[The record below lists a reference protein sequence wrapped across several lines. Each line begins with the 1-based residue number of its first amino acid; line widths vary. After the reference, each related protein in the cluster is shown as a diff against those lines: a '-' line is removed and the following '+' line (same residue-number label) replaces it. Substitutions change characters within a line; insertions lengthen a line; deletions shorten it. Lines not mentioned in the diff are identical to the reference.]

1 MKLLTTVLLILCG
14 TWLNAQQKVQIYTGG
29 LPDAVISNPVGQS
42 SPVGTLVESDF
53 VSYRGGT
60 VDSCGVDSVRYLMSK
75 ATDNEWYYLADTTF
89 NNGGNVHDYYSRYAQ
104 YYDASDSLYVHGA
117 CFYGFVFSVGDS
129 AEVTVSLYEPA
140 TDSMPANV
148 ISQTNVWVYDDYS
161 PTDINVSRI
170 CVNFDSIITV
180 HGPYLIALETSTTEE
195 LLVMSNSFSNLDGQN
210 EHLGYA
216 YYSNP
221 NYPSFHGWYDQ
232 TDFAANWDFDW
243 IIEPNVSF
251 PMDAE
256 FTLSTTEMCEGD
268 TVCLTNISS
277 DTNYRSRM
285 YNQDAPYGGISYD
298 WADGSFTTG
307 TLSDCHIYSSAGNFT
322 ITHTEN
328 VNGWTTSCSV
338 SHTETLIV
346 NPQPVASFTHIDN
359 LGGSISFADM
369 SVSADSV
376 HWDLGDG
383 TTTTDSA
390 FNYVY
395 SQTGSSYN
403 VTLIA
408 YNDCGSDTTVVT
420 IVPDPTSVEVL
431 SLDQINL
438 FPVPANDVLSILNTS
453 GETLE
458 FRIMDAQ
465 ARVVLTNR
473 MQTKLDLDVHNLS
486 AGVYTIV
493 FNDDKGQL
501 SKRFVINR

>member
-1 MKLLTTVLLILCG
+1 MKLIATVLIIVLG
-14 TWLNAQQKVQIYTGG
+14 NVLNAQQQVQVYTGG
-29 LPDAVISNPVGQS
+29 LPDAVISNPVGQYG
-42 SPVGTLVESDF
+42 PTGKKIDNHF

-89 NNGGNVHDYYSRYAQ
+89 NNGGNVHDYYSKYAQ

-117 CFYGFVFSVGDS
+117 CFYGFVFSPGDS

-140 TDSMPANV
+140 TDSMPASL
-148 ISQTNVWVYDDYS
+148 ITQTNVWVYDDFS
-161 PTDINVSRI
+161 PTNINVSRI
-170 CVNFDSIITV
+170 CVDFDSILTV
-180 HGPYLIALETSTTEE
+180 HGPYLVALESSTTEE

-251 PMDAE
+251 PIDAE
-256 FTLSTTEMCEGD
+256 FTLSTSDMCEGD

-277 DTNYRSRM
+277 DTNYRTIM
-285 YNQDAPYGGISYD
+285 YNQDAPYAGISYD
-298 WADGSFTTG
+298 WADGSISTG
-307 TLSDCHIYSSAGNFT
+307 TLAECHIYTTAGNYT
-322 ITHTEN
+322 ITHTES

-338 SHTETLIV
+338 SHTETLLV
-346 NPQPVASFTHIDN
+346 NPQPVASFTHMDN

-369 SVSADSV
+369 SSNADSI

-408 YNDCGSDTTVVT
+408 YNGCGADTTVVT
-420 IVPDPTSVEVL
+420 IVPDPTSVELL
-431 SLDQINL
+431 SRSQLKL
-438 FPVPANDVLSILNTS
+438 YPVPANDVLTILNDS
-453 GETLE
+453 GETMQ
-458 FRIMDAQ
+458 FRVVDAQ
-465 ARVVLTNR
+465 GRVVFTNSV
-473 MQTKLDLDVHNLS
+473 QSKFDLNVQDLS

-493 FNDDKGQL
+493 FNSEVGQL
-501 SKRFVINR
+501 SKRFIINR